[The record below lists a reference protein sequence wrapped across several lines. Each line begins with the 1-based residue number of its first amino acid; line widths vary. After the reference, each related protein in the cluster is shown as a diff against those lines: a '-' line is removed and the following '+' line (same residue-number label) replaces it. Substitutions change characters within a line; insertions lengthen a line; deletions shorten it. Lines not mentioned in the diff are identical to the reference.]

1 MQTIIPHPTDDSKTY
16 WTGVCNDASD
26 NKGRPFD
33 GIFSQIIKRIQSKL
47 LPYPDTI
54 RTVLSHC
61 LDKKFLKKIQ
71 GNEVFTNNDLSMI
84 GGISTDNTEIKKQ
97 LLTFL
102 RKGLQKPSFLTDGL
116 TKAQI
121 DQQNKRIQQDGFSA
135 IPFNLREFEQIFTNC
150 KQIIISSEHAAAD
163 AGVATVPDAT
173 VPYDAG
179 VATVPDDAD
188 VNDADDDDDDAGV
201 PDAANAAAVVNSPSN
216 PSGDIV
222 APSIPYRRNKSTD
235 IEKTRYLTLT
245 LHENISTILP
255 TLAHVKKLELIH
267 MLEKTPE
274 MLEFTDDQTVLVH
287 SYYSQAYQYLTKNK
301 TICEKSKE
309 VRDLLQAYYGDK
321 KSVRLTNK
329 LEGICLSSTQLTSS
343 DYVPADDVHAAA
355 TDDVPTADVAA
366 IPYKNFDEQ
375 ALEDAAAALAYETK
389 SKSDATR
396 VTQRATY
403 IKKLPEYN
411 ILTRVLAVAMSA
423 CIDKV
428 PLAYFERDKAIAAIT
443 SVFTTS
449 LEELIASL
457 AAIPDLSEQ
466 KNKKICKEITKLF
479 EKLDF
484 GFLLSRKITGTV
496 FIHILPHNSH
506 RFTTPDCIALSLF
519 HSFLIN
525 LKTKFNPKKIK
536 VSKNHEQL
544 ELQMNITFEK
554 SSSYNDSLITCSR
567 VVQTTTGG
575 RSRRKSKYKSN
586 TTHRHKHRRKTHHK
600 HTRKTRGKRK
610 HRSRAARKH
619 KKYSRRR

>member
-16 WTGVCNDASD
+16 WTDVCNGASD
-26 NKGRPFD
+26 NEGRPFD
-33 GIFSQIIKRIQSKL
+33 GIFSQIIKRIRDKL

-54 RTVLSHC
+54 KTLLSHC
-61 LDKKFLKKIQ
+61 LDKTFLKKLLN
-71 GNEVFTNNDLSMI
+71 GNDDFTNNDLSMI

-102 RKGLQKPSFLTDGL
+102 RKGLQNPSFLTDGL
-116 TKAQI
+116 TDKQI
-121 DQQNKRIQQDGFSA
+121 NQRNKHMQQNGFSA

-163 AGVATVPDAT
+163 AGVDTVHD
-173 VPYDAG
+173 
-179 VATVPDDAD
+179 
-188 VNDADDDDDDAGV
+188 DADDDDDAGVPDAGV

-222 APSIPYRRNKSTD
+222 APSIPYIRNKSTD
-235 IEKTRYLTLT
+235 IEKTRHLTLT

-355 TDDVPTADVAA
+355 TDNVPTADVAA

-449 LEELIASL
+449 LELLIASL
-457 AAIPDLSEQ
+457 AAILDLTEKQS
-466 KNKKICKEITKLF
+466 KKICNEITELFKKL
-479 EKLDF
+479 EF
-484 GFLLSRKITGTV
+484 GFLPSRIIPGTV

-506 RFTTPDCIALSLF
+506 RFSTPDCTALSLF

-525 LKTKFNPKKIK
+525 LMTKFNPKKIK
-536 VSKNHEQL
+536 VITNHQQL